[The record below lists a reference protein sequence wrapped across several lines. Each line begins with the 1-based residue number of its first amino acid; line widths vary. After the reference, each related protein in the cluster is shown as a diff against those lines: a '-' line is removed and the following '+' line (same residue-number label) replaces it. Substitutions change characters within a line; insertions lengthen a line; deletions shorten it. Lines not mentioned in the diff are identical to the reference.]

1 MNNRVFGELGGE
13 TIRAYTIGVP
23 GGLTVEILDWGA
35 SINSVRL
42 DGKPESE
49 VAVGFADVS
58 SRQDEYF
65 GAIIGR
71 VSNRIKSAQIDID
84 GQQFLLAPNEAANT
98 LHGGPQGFSARRWT
112 VNPGDVAERAADTEL
127 ENPGGTKVAD
137 TLHLSL
143 FSPDGDQGFPGN
155 VSVNATYRVAGCTL
169 GLEMEATTD
178 APTALSLTNHAY
190 WNLAGAGTIDGHLVA
205 VDADYYLPIDG
216 QSIPTGELSEVTG
229 TPFDLRTLSPIGRAL
244 RHAHPQI
251 GAGRGI
257 DHTFC
262 VRGRGMRR
270 HARVEHPD
278 SGRAME
284 VWSDQPGIQ
293 VYTGNFLDGSLV
305 ARGGAWLR
313 HGRRSHALDGKDP
326 KKRQNSI
333 LAKAPRDT
341 SAGTT
346 LRRLRAGDAL
356 ALEPGC
362 YPDTVHH
369 PEWGNIILRPGEKWC
384 SRIEW
389 RLAAT

>member
-1 MNNRVFGELGGE
+1 M
-13 TIRAYTIGVP
+13 
-23 GGLTVEILDWGA
+23 
-35 SINSVRL
+35 
-42 DGKPESE
+42 
-49 VAVGFADVS
+49 
-58 SRQDEYF
+58 
-65 GAIIGR
+65 
-71 VSNRIKSAQIDID
+71 
-84 GQQFLLAPNEAANT
+84 
-98 LHGGPQGFSARRWT
+98 
-112 VNPGDVAERAADTEL
+112 
-127 ENPGGTKVAD
+127 
-137 TLHLSL
+137 HLSL

-369 PEWGNIILRPGEKWC
+369 PEWGNIILRPGEKWR